1 MLALYVHRVA
11 HGAVEEC
18 STALPN
24 QRQINYLINQ
34 PLLVPWVHSLRRLRA
49 EAKDRG
55 PLNTTLS
62 NPAVPDAV
70 AVPAP
75 KKRGWLPLLTALF
88 LLSYALMTMLIVEQG
103 RTIDSQRFLIRQ
115 LFQDSSELS
124 ASKIKAL
131 QQHNQAAQAQAPA
144 TQNPSAQA
152 PTTQAPSSHT
162 PSTQAPS
169 KQAPSSQAAPQH
181 RTQNEQKN
189 QKQFQMPSR
198 PASELAEEGRALVR
212 I

>member
-1 MLALYVHRVA
+1 
-11 HGAVEEC
+11 
-18 STALPN
+18 
-24 QRQINYLINQ
+24 
-34 PLLVPWVHSLRRLRA
+34 
-49 EAKDRG
+49 
-55 PLNTTLS
+55 LNTTLS

-115 LFQDSSELS
+115 LFQDSTELS

-131 QQHNQAAQAQAPA
+131 QQRNQAAQAQDPP
-144 TQNPSAQA
+144 TQSPTAQA
-152 PTTQAPSSHT
+152 PITQTPSSQTLSNQAPLVQT
-162 PSTQAPS
+162 PSNHAPS

-181 RTQNEQKN
+181 RTQNEQQN
-189 QKQFQMPSR
+189 QKQFKMPSR